1 MRVEDGEVG
10 TYTSEADISG
20 AVNNTL
26 DAVKLVKKGTAS
38 RSVVES
44 TDGATRYEV
53 VGAVESVEVK
63 APSVKTQG
71 SILDGEKVGVRKKK
85 IVQLIRKA
93 GSGNAVA
100 FKQPLGA
107 AANGTVKPLDASTVD
122 DDLVIAVAEEA
133 LDENTETNDAILAE
147 LDLL

>member
-10 TYTSEADISG
+10 TYTSEADIAG
-20 AVNNTL
+20 AVNNDL
-26 DAVKLVKKGTAS
+26 DAVKLLKKGTAS

-71 SILDGEKVGVRKKK
+71 SILNGEVVGVRKKK
-85 IVQLIRKA
+85 IVQLIRLK
-93 GSGNAVA
+93 GTGNAVA

-107 AANGTVKPLDASTVD
+107 AAGGKVKPLDPASAD
-122 DDLVIAVAEEA
+122 DDLVIGVAEEA
-133 LDENTETNDAILAE
+133 YDENTEADDAVLVE